1 MNKGTNNKLGI
12 SAINN
17 GKSNNFGLSKRTKDK
32 EKEKEKR
39 DISAGKMNNI
49 GKKIN
54 NFFDDIEELDED
66 NMQKL
71 ELKPTPIN
79 EPVRKKTLV
88 QPKKKNKFALQKK
101 TKTDRAENIKTAG
114 NNTINNKNKDKEKE
128 KLNEELIKNK
138 INEEDF
144 TEPKEEKM
152 LINKQNEEKP
162 KFEAKSKINTNCENK
177 NKIKEEQKNE
187 KENIEDKKEEEII
200 DNINEEEKVD
210 EPESSTNINEENIPY
225 IVEEQEALIANHM
238 DIIKSEAK
246 LLTEE
251 GNLISKI
258 KGITEENYSMEEYVP
273 KIEDI
278 IETKLKYFKELKEKI
293 KEYKSLLG

>member
-1 MNKGTNNKLGI
+1 MLLIMEKVIMN
-12 SAINN
+12 
-17 GKSNNFGLSKRTKDK
+17 
-32 EKEKEKR
+32 
-39 DISAGKMNNI
+39 NNI

-79 EPVRKKTLV
+79 EPTRKKTYM
-88 QPKKKNKFALQKK
+88 PTKKKNKFALQKK
-101 TKTDRAENIKTAG
+101 TKTDRAENVKTIA
-114 NNTINNKNKDKEKE
+114 NNNSNTIKKKLNNDKSKDKDKEKE
-128 KLNEELIKNK
+128 KLSEELIKNK

-152 LINKQNEEKP
+152 LINKQNEEKH
-162 KFEAKSKINTNCENK
+162 KFEAKSKTYKNNENNLK
-177 NKIKEEQKNE
+177 KKEEQKTEKDKEEE
-187 KENIEDKKEEEII
+187 KENNENKQETEEIE
-200 DNINEEEKVD
+200 NKNEEEEEKVD
-210 EPESSTNINEENIPY
+210 EKEQSTNLNDENIPY
-225 IVEEQEALIANHM
+225 IIEEQEALIANHM

-251 GNLISKI
+251 GNLISRI
-258 KGITEENYSMEEYVP
+258 KGITEENYTMEEYVY

-278 IETKLKYFKELKEKI
+278 IKTKLKYFQDLKQKI

>member
-1 MNKGTNNKLGI
+1 
-12 SAINN
+12 
-17 GKSNNFGLSKRTKDK
+17 
-32 EKEKEKR
+32 
-39 DISAGKMNNI
+39 MNNI

-79 EPVRKKTLV
+79 EPIRKKTIM
-88 QPKKKNKFALQKK
+88 PTKKKNKFALQKK
-101 TKTDRAENIKTAG
+101 TKTDRAENVKTST
-114 NNTINNKNKDKEKE
+114 NNSNTLKNKLNNDKEKD
-128 KLNEELIKNK
+128 KLAEELLKNK
-138 INEEDF
+138 IYEEDF

-152 LINKQNEEKP
+152 LINKQNEDKKHRFEIKSQTFTNPDINIKLNEEKNIEQN
-162 KFEAKSKINTNCENK
+162 KQENK
-177 NKIKEEQKNE
+177 KEQEQEPVENK
-187 KENIEDKKEEEII
+187 
-200 DNINEEEKVD
+200 NEEEKIEEQDQEQEQNSKVLLM
-210 EPESSTNINEENIPY
+210 SEENIPY

-238 DIIKSEAK
+238 EIIKSEAK

-258 KGITEENYSMEEYVP
+258 KGITDENYTMEEYVY

-278 IETKLKYFKELKEKI
+278 IKTKLKYFQELKQKI
-293 KEYKSLLG
+293 KEYKTLLG

>member
-1 MNKGTNNKLGI
+1 
-12 SAINN
+12 
-17 GKSNNFGLSKRTKDK
+17 
-32 EKEKEKR
+32 
-39 DISAGKMNNI
+39 MNNI

-79 EPVRKKTLV
+79 EPTRKKTLMPV
-88 QPKKKNKFALQKK
+88 KKKNKFALQKK
-101 TKTDRAENIKTAG
+101 TKTDRAENVKTAA
-114 NNTINNKNKDKEKE
+114 NNSSTIKKKLNNDNKDKEKD

-152 LINKQNEEKP
+152 LINKQNEEKH
-162 KFEAKSKINTNCENK
+162 KFEAKPKVHKNNENK
-177 NKIKEEQKNE
+177 NKKVEEKNLEKEKEKLNE
-187 KENIEDKKEEEII
+187 KNEEEI
-200 DNINEEEKVD
+200 NIEENKAEEEKV
-210 EPESSTNINEENIPY
+210 EEREQSTNMNEENIPY
-225 IVEEQEALIANHM
+225 IIEEQEALIANHM

-258 KGITEENYSMEEYVP
+258 KGITEENYTMEEYVY

-278 IETKLKYFKELKEKI
+278 IKTKLKYFQDLKRKI